1 MKQEKP
7 ELFYLKPL
15 EQVPGHKL
23 LLNRQQLTLFALVP
37 GRRLNLQLGFN
48 RLPVEI
54 AEQDDDSAL
63 TTLYLSGAAFAK
75 LDHYHGEPLWLAFLS
90 DNKMVLGPTVGIT
103 VSAGSWEK
111 IDKIYA
117 LEKRA
122 LLALEKGIL
131 FYCFQLSKVDLEK
144 RLVEAYYYHPREH
157 SWRRKFLPFP
167 QVLYHRSVFPC
178 LLPAKQ
184 ADKLN
189 VYEQIWANPE
199 IQKIN
204 NACRF
209 DKWSVY
215 QTLSRSEETEKF
227 QPETVLLSPLSLKEF
242 LSKYKFC
249 YVKTAMAGAAGR
261 FFGCK
266 RREPAIFAKP
276 EEAKSACGNL
286 GV

>member
-1 MKQEKP
+1 M
-7 ELFYLKPL
+7 
-15 EQVPGHKL
+15 
-23 LLNRQQLTLFALVP
+23 
-37 GRRLNLQLGFN
+37 
-48 RLPVEI
+48 
-54 AEQDDDSAL
+54 
-63 TTLYLSGAAFAK
+63 
-75 LDHYHGEPLWLAFLS
+75 
-90 DNKMVLGPTVGIT
+90 
-103 VSAGSWEK
+103 
-111 IDKIYA
+111 
-117 LEKRA
+117 
-122 LLALEKGIL
+122 
-131 FYCFQLSKVDLEK
+131 
-144 RLVEAYYYHPREH
+144 
-157 SWRRKFLPFP
+157 PFP